1 MNIAFIP
8 ARCGSQSIPL
18 KNVKNLCGK
27 PLIYWSLKALSNS
40 SNIDKIYVA
49 TDCNEIKE
57 VVKGFHLKKVSIYNR
72 NKVNASN
79 TATTESVML
88 EFIDNNNFD
97 NEDLFIL
104 VQATTPF
111 VTNNDFNRAIFQ
123 LKKEEADSLLSCVRT
138 KRFFWNKNGE
148 PINYSYMSRPRR
160 QEFDGILMENGAFY
174 INKIKNIKIHKNRL
188 SGKIAIYEMPEFTA
202 IEADEEDDWIIIEQL
217 MYKYIIPKEILNI
230 QIKLFVTDVDG
241 VLTDAGMYYDENGNE
256 LKKFNTH
263 DGMGFKLLREK
274 GIKTAIITS
283 ENTNIVKNRAKKLK
297 VDYLYQGRLH
307 QGKLDAVK
315 EICKQENIELG
326 KVAYIGD
333 DINDKELLEQV
344 SLFACPRNAVDTIK
358 SIPNIIKLKKAGGNG
373 AVREFIEI
381 ILKNQNDN

>member
-18 KNVKNLCGK
+18 KNVKDLCGK

-111 VTNNDFNRAIFQ
+111 VTNNDFDIAISQ

-148 PINYSYMSRPRR
+148 PINYNYMSRPRR

-174 INKIKNIKIHKNRL
+174 INKIKNIKRHKNRL
-188 SGKIAIYEMPEFTA
+188 SGKIVIYEMPEFTA
-202 IEADEEDDWIIIEQL
+202 TEADEEDDWIILEQL
-217 MYKYIIPKEILNI
+217 MYKYIVPKQTSNI
-230 QIKLFVTDVDG
+230 KIKLFVTDVDG

-297 VDYLYQGRLH
+297 ADYLYQGRLH

-326 KVAYIGD
+326 EVAYIGD